1 MGKYDSL
8 ANDIIEN
15 VGGKENII
23 SLVHCV
29 TRLRFNLKDE
39 SLAKDEV
46 LKNMDGVIT
55 VMRSSGQYQV
65 VIGNHVPQ
73 VYDDVCKCAEFASSS
88 VTCAPEKKMG
98 LKEKALDLVTG
109 IMMPSIAMLCVC
121 GMLKGLNSVLSYIGA
136 YSGEDGIYTLLNA
149 IGDSVFFFL
158 PVVIGYNTAKKLNMN
173 PFLGLVIGASL
184 CYPTINGMDVSL
196 LGHVINATYTST
208 LLPVI
213 LIVALA
219 KPLESFFNKVIPDMV
234 KTFITPML
242 VLLISVPIGFVVI
255 GPLANMLSNGITQAV
270 LYVYQLSPVFAGLL
284 VGGLW
289 QVLIILGVHIVLVV
303 LCITNIISG
312 TPDPILAFTTF
323 VSFSTTGMIF
333 AIWLKTKDKSLKQI
347 ALPAWVSGIFG
358 VTEPAIY
365 GILLPRMK
373 MFVLSCLTGALA
385 GAGTALLGLK
395 YHTMAGMGIFEIPAL
410 LDPSQ
415 PGVSFVRCLILTA
428 ITFVLGFVVAFF
440 TYKDAKFAKNQCEPV
455 SCKNNEKEMI
465 VSPVTGLVKP
475 LDQIKDGAF
484 SQGALGK
491 GAAILPSEGKV
502 VAPFDGTV
510 ICLFPTKHA
519 IGLLSDKGCEI
530 LIHIGMDT
538 VKLEGKHF
546 KAHVNQ
552 GDKVK
557 KGDLLVTFD
566 REAILKEGYSLDTP
580 VVVSNS
586 DDYLDLVVI
595 NESNLPIRAG
605 EDFIALL

>member
-8 ANDIIEN
+8 AKDIVKH

-29 TRLRFNLKDE
+29 TRLRFNLKNE
-39 SLAKDEV
+39 NLADDEV

-55 VMRSSGQYQV
+55 VMHSAGQYQV

-73 VYDDVCKCAEFASSS
+73 VCEDVCKCADISSASS
-88 VTCAPEKKMG
+88 ADDKKKMG
-98 LKEKALDLVTG
+98 VKEKALDLVTG
-109 IMMPSIAMLCVC
+109 IMMPSIAMLCAC
-121 GMLKGLNSVLSYIGA
+121 GMLKGLNSVLSYLGL
-136 YSGEDGIYTLLNA
+136 YSNTDGIFLLFNA

-158 PVVIGYNTAKKLNMN
+158 PIVIGYNTAKKLNMN

-184 CYPTINGMDVSL
+184 CYPAINGVDISL
-196 LGHVINATYTST
+196 FGHVINATYTST

-219 KPLESFFNKVIPDMV
+219 KPMETFFNRVIPDMV
-234 KTFITPML
+234 KSFITPML
-242 VLLISVPIGFVVI
+242 VLLISVSLGFIII
-255 GPLANMLSNGITQAV
+255 GPLANLLSNGITHVV
-270 LYVYQLSPVFAGLL
+270 LSVYKLSPVFAGLL

-289 QVLIILGVHIVLVV
+289 QVMIILGVHIVLVV

-323 VSFSTTGMIF
+323 VSFSTTGMVF
-333 AIWLKTKDKSLKQI
+333 SIWLKTKDKALKQV

-373 MFVLSCLTGALA
+373 MFVISCLTGALA

-410 LDPSQ
+410 LDPNQ

-428 ITFVLGFVVAFF
+428 ISFVIGFVAAFI
-440 TYKDAKFAKNQCEPV
+440 TYKDTVVPAKESETMICYNK
-455 SCKNNEKEMI
+455 KE
-465 VSPVTGLVKP
+465 VLASPITGIIKK

-484 SQGALGK
+484 AQGALGK
-491 GAAILPSEGKV
+491 GISIIPDEGKV
-502 VAPFDGTV
+502 FAPFDGTV
-510 ICLFPTKHA
+510 ISLFPTKHA
-519 IGLLSDKGCEI
+519 IGLLSDKGCEV

-538 VKLEGKHF
+538 VRLEGKYF
-546 KAHVNQ
+546 SAHIKQ

-557 KGDLLVTFD
+557 KGDLLISFD
-566 REAILKEGYSLDTP
+566 REAILREGYSLDTP
-580 VVVSNS
+580 VVVTNTE
-586 DDYLDLVVI
+586 DYLDIVPI
-595 NESNLPIRAG
+595 NDSDLLIHSGDEM
-605 EDFIALL
+605 IALL